1 MSQKNVYAL
10 LVGVNAYKPPVPRL
24 KGCVADIEAVLAYL
38 KAMPGIRLHE
48 SVLLDEN
55 ATKARIVGQFLSH
68 LGQAGPDDV
77 ALFYFCG
84 HGTREAANPVFWNV
98 SPSRALQCL
107 VPYNEIIAP
116 SPPRPLPPSQLLADK
131 ELRYLI
137 HQISKKQ
144 PHIITIFDCCHSG
157 QNTRS
162 GTEEV
167 MARRIDGVLPERNW
181 EDFIFGKKIQP
192 ADFEKRPI
200 SELLPEGRH
209 IQIAAALP
217 TESAYERNGHGV
229 FTQMLLEVLQRSDNR
244 VTYYDLQ
251 SRIRQ
256 YVKNNFKQTPQVYAS
271 EEADSELFRFFL
283 DLEAAA
289 GAPLYGNVYERD
301 NSWFI
306 DLGHLQGI
314 SAQAHTA
321 KVVAADGVEYTAQL
335 GKIQSSETQLLFEQ
349 KLPSG
354 TLYKGYIDGFLSS
367 PIKVFLAPATGF
379 APVAQLLHDQWSAG
393 GANIH
398 EASAEYEADY
408 AVRVDQRGYVITPGE
423 KPHRP
428 LVAAVKE
435 PSVSGAK
442 IVMLYLRHIAQW
454 EFVKNLHNPNSFLF
468 KKFPVEIEFYQVGA
482 DGKDRRLELH
492 NDVVNP
498 VFDPAVNGG
507 SIKIRLVNKYDKPL
521 FVSLIYLSMRFQV
534 FSGFL
539 PQGIVE
545 LQPNADCWIRDG
557 KPVKLTL
564 EEEVLHFKDAES
576 VTYLKLI
583 ASTHFVD
590 VKRFD
595 QVELPSPL
603 EGPDRAG
610 RETSDYD
617 PDASDWVTR
626 LVTVSI
632 SNPQLKE

>member
-10 LVGVNAYKPPVPRL
+10 LVGVNAYAPPVPRL
-24 KGCVADIEAVLAYL
+24 KGCVADVEAVQAYL
-38 KAMPGIRLHE
+38 KALPAVKLHE
-48 SVLLDEN
+48 VLLHEVLLLDGE
-55 ATKARIVGQFLSH
+55 ATKANIVDQFLSH

-84 HGTREAANPVFWNV
+84 HGAREAANQVFWNA

-107 VPYNEIIAP
+107 VPFDGIVTGII
-116 SPPRPLPPSQLLADK
+116 ADK
-131 ELRYLI
+131 ELRFLI
-137 HQISKKQ
+137 HQISQKQ

-162 GTEEV
+162 GTDEV
-167 MARRIDGVLPERNW
+167 MARRIDGILPERKW
-181 EDFIFGKKIQP
+181 DDFIFGKKIRP

-209 IQIAAALP
+209 VQIAAALP

-283 DLEAAA
+283 DLEAGA

-301 NSWFI
+301 NGWYI

-314 SAQAHTA
+314 SAQARTA
-321 KVVAADGVEYTAQL
+321 KVVADGGAEYTAKL
-335 GKIQSSETQLLFEQ
+335 GKILSSETQLLFEQ

-354 TLYKGYIDGFLSS
+354 TLYKGFIDGFLSS
-367 PIKVFLAPATGF
+367 PIKVFVAPAEGY
-379 APVAQLLHDQWSAG
+379 AAAAQLLQAAWNAG

-398 EASAEYEADY
+398 PAATEYEADY
-408 AVRVDQRGYVITPGE
+408 TVVVDKQGFVITPAE
-423 KPHRP
+423 KNHRP
-428 LVAAVKE
+428 LVAPVKE
-435 PSVSGAK
+435 LTASGAK
-442 IVMLYLRHIAQW
+442 TAMLYLRHIAQW

-482 DGKDRRLELH
+482 DGKDRRLELR

-507 SIKIRLVNKYDKPL
+507 SIKIRLVNTYDKPL
-521 FVSLIYLSMRFQV
+521 FVSLIYLSMRFRV
-534 FSGFL
+534 FTGLL

-564 EEEVLHFKDAES
+564 EEEVLHFKDTES

-595 QVELPSPL
+595 QIELPAPL
-603 EGPDRAG
+603 EKPDRAG

-626 LVTVSI
+626 LVAVNI
-632 SNPQLKE
+632 ENPEVTG